1 MSNAPKWQVR
11 ARYGLANGGF
21 DQAKLSALRKRYEF
35 DPFISLELGGAND
48 FKNLWPERYAF
59 AVKGESLGARQP

>member
-1 MSNAPKWQVR
+1 MSNPLIWQARV
-11 ARYGLANGGF
+11 RYGLAKGDF

-48 FKNLWPERYAF
+48 FKNLWPEPYALT
-59 AVKGESLGARQP
+59 VKGETLGARQP